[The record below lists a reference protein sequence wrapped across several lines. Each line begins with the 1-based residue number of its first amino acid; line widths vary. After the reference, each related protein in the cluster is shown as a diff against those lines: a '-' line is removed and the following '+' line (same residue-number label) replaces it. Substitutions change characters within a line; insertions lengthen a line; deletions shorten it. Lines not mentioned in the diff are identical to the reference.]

1 MHAFKC
7 KDTSPH
13 VRALWSVLDIW
24 QAWRSIFCPV
34 AVFLVPSVRLSIH
47 AFCNVA
53 LCRLLGNSVALK
65 DFSALEI
72 SVFYTV
78 HTV

>member
-1 MHAFKC
+1 MLL
-7 KDTSPH
+7 S
-13 VRALWSVLDIW
+13 VRIRHHTLGRCDRCLIFGNLLVPFSVQWL
-24 QAWRSIFCPV
+24 F
-34 AVFLVPSVRLSIH
+34 FLVSSVRLSIH

-65 DFSALEI
+65 DRSALEI
-72 SVFYTV
+72 SVFYTI